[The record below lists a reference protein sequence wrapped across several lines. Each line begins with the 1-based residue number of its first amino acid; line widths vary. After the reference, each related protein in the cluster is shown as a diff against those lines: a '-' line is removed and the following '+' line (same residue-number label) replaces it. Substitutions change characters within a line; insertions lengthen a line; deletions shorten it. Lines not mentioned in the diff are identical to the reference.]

1 MANAAA
7 GPSPI
12 DEAIE
17 QAKAS
22 LESGDANAAS
32 AIYGQVLQQDP
43 GNVKAKAGMGR
54 CYLATGQV
62 DSAQNAL
69 DSIPED
75 QRNNAEVTALRTALE
90 LTAQAETSSGEAA
103 ELRTKVDSDPNDHQT
118 RFDLALAYYAQ
129 GDNAQAIDEL
139 VIILRKNRS
148 WNEEAAKEQ
157 LVKIFEALGDTHPDT
172 VEGRQ
177 KMASVLFA

>member
-1 MANAAA
+1 MQMRPVRYTARSCNRILKREGKGWN
-7 GPSPI
+7 GPV
-12 DEAIE
+12 
-17 QAKAS
+17 
-22 LESGDANAAS
+22 LSGDW
-32 AIYGQVLQQDP
+32 
-43 GNVKAKAGMGR
+43 AGR
-54 CYLATGQV
+54 QCSKCTL
-62 DSAQNAL
+62 L
-69 DSIPED
+69 DSED

-90 LTAQAETSSGEAA
+90 LAAQAETSSGEAA
-103 ELRTKVDSDPNDHQT
+103 ELQAKVDSDPNDHQT

-157 LVKIFEALGDTHPDT
+157 LVKIFEALGDNHPDT

>member
-1 MANAAA
+1 M
-7 GPSPI
+7 
-12 DEAIE
+12 
-17 QAKAS
+17 
-22 LESGDANAAS
+22 
-32 AIYGQVLQQDP
+32 
-43 GNVKAKAGMGR
+43 
-54 CYLATGQV
+54 
-62 DSAQNAL
+62 
-69 DSIPED
+69 
-75 QRNNAEVTALRTALE
+75 RT
-90 LTAQAETSSGEAA
+90 
-103 ELRTKVDSDPNDHQT
+103 RVDSDPDDHQT